1 MFLSIALI
9 IFLSFSLAYIFN
21 KIKIPGLV
29 AMILTGI
36 FLGPYLLDL
45 IVPEI
50 LDISSELR
58 KIALIIILLR
68 AGLSL
73 DVKDL
78 KKVGRPAI
86 LLSFLPA
93 TFEIIIVGVLSHFI
107 LSIPLIDGFILGS
120 VLGAVSPAVIIPRM
134 IDLLEKG
141 YGKVKAIP
149 QLIMAGASID
159 DVYVIVIFTTLIK
172 IKQEQDF
179 SLLNVIQIP
188 TSIILGIG
196 LGILC
201 GISLVWFFKKV
212 HIRDTYKV
220 VIILCLSFFF
230 MVIEDI
236 SANFFAVS
244 GLIAVITLGITILKK
259 YEVLAKR
266 LVGKFNKIWVAAEI
280 MLFVLVGAC
289 VNINVLSAVGI
300 SAIVI
305 IFVGL
310 AFRVMAVF
318 MSLVKTK
325 FSGKEKIFVG
335 LSYLPKATVQAAIG
349 AIPLSLGIASGE
361 IILMIAVLA
370 IIITAPLGAIL
381 VDISYKKLIVED
393 QIIESNTLS
402 SWFKV

>member
-36 FLGPYLLDL
+36 ILGPYLLDL

-220 VIILCLSFFF
+220 LIIFCLSFFF

-236 SANFFAVS
+236 SASFFAVS

-300 SAIVI
+300 SAIII

-318 MSLVKTK
+318 MALVKTK
-325 FSGKEKIFVG
+325 FRGKEKIFVG

-361 IILMIAVLA
+361 IILMIAVLS

-402 SWFKV
+402 S

>member
-220 VIILCLSFFF
+220 LIIFCLSFFF

-244 GLIAVITLGITILKK
+244 GLI
-259 YEVLAKR
+259 EVLAKR

-402 SWFKV
+402 S